1 MKLNDIRES
10 YGFNQRTF
18 YNWMK
23 EQRLIEKTENGYIAG
38 KEALDGMATEE
49 TSYFGPDGK
58 PKTVVI
64 VTEENADELAKLYVN
79 SGLDRLYSTIKRK
92 EKHPRMDSLLNEEL
106 ERTKARMDI
115 LENQM
120 GTLAVQVNVLAE
132 TLSK

>member
-23 EQRLIEKTENGYIAG
+23 KQQLIEKTENGYIVG
-38 KEALDGMATEE
+38 KEALDGMSTEA

-58 PKTVVI
+58 PKTVVV
-64 VTEENADELAKLYVN
+64 VTEENADELVKLYVN
-79 SGLDRLYSTIKRK
+79 SGLDRLYSTTKRK
-92 EKHPRMDSLLNEEL
+92 TKDSRADSLLSEEM